1 MSGTGCQDR
10 DEREEGVSACGCD
23 APVVTKGHG
32 DADDDAV
39 EHLWQVR
46 DIQLGLVSG
55 VLLLAGFLAGLAG
68 WEAAE
73 LVLSWAALLVGG
85 STFVPG
91 ALRKLAKGKV
101 GVGLLMTIGAVGA
114 TALGQVE
121 EAATLAFLPSMSF
134 SPQRS

>member
-32 DADDDAV
+32 DDDDGAV

-55 VLLLAGFLAGLAG
+55 VLLLAGFLATYIGVQWAVAING
-68 WEAAE
+68 I
-73 LVLSWAALLVGG
+73 LVLAYMPYLWLK
-85 STFVPG
+85 TP
-91 ALRKLAKGKV
+91 
-101 GVGLLMTIGAVGA
+101 M
-114 TALGQVE
+114 
-121 EAATLAFLPSMSF
+121 
-134 SPQRS
+134 RSIE